1 MSFQLFALPR
11 KNLRRVPT
19 TPNIFWRDDLSL
31 PAVAVI
37 LNVMAVTKR
46 IPPLEMRRN
55 FANSALNQFPHIPQ
69 MSLGRQNVP
78 QTDAHNSATV

>member
-1 MSFQLFALPR
+1 LNVLSAIRVGRAEFTTRSDHAKCFR
-11 KNLRRVPT
+11 K
-19 TPNIFWRDDLSL
+19 DDLRVV
-31 PAVAVI
+31 P
-37 LNVMAVTKR
+37 NVMAVTKR

-55 FANSALNQFPHIPQ
+55 VANSALNQVPHIPQ